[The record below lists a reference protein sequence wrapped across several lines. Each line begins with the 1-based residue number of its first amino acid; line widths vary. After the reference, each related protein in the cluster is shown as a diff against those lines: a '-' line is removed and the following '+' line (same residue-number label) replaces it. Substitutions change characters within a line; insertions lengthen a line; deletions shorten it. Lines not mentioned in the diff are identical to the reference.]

1 MWALREEYGGARVGE
16 EDSVWLVF
24 PTHAEVRY
32 RFFLPASDYI
42 SFRFLRL
49 SVRGRLWYR
58 CRVIIGTFHCSPG
71 RTKASSLVVLRSL
84 TLAGVWDVVS
94 DASDASAITCFVDER
109 KLSMDP
115 PFALDGDPWPPSSG
129 GFEMFVKTLSF
140 HMHRAPFH
148 LNPFAFI

>member
-1 MWALREEYGGARVGE
+1 MVSLPRYYWNFSLFTGANEG
-16 EDSVWLVF
+16 VF
-24 PTHAEVRY
+24 
-32 RFFLPASDYI
+32 
-42 SFRFLRL
+42 
-49 SVRGRLWYR
+49 
-58 CRVIIGTFHCSPG
+58 
-71 RTKASSLVVLRSL
+71 LVVLRSL

-115 PFALDGDPWPPSSG
+115 PFALDGDPWPPGSG
-129 GFEMFVKTLSF
+129 GFEMFVNTLSF